1 MVRGEK
7 MTRNRNGSIEV
18 LRILACI
25 LVIMAHIQ
33 LQPFMEDG
41 SNTGRLVMSIIVADN
56 VPLFFLITGFFAF
69 NRIDTDETI
78 YSVSKY
84 KMKSF
89 LRKILVPSVVSIIIV
104 DAANV
109 FWTTKGNI
117 STLWY
122 TIGMSIYSFFFQL
135 GAKNH
140 LWYIWAYA
148 QFILLFPVL
157 AFICQEKKEKC
168 QIRHFILG
176 SSILA
181 AMICDVQYF
190 LGKTELNI
198 SDFGVG
204 YYFIYIMLGYE
215 LSEIVRKYY
224 KRRLRLFVIGLG
236 LYILS
241 FAVKYYAQIVMY
253 NRFAIEQNRFRWL
266 QNSMGFGTAVGLFL
280 MVYIT
285 FSIHNEKVGF
295 SKLIRNISS
304 QTFGVYL
311 FHMLIIERTKNLSTK
326 ILSYNLNGES
336 FGGLVGYYI
345 EYGMVVL
352 GITLLVSFLF
362 NKIYGYFVNVFAVL
376 HNKLFKKT

>member
-1 MVRGEK
+1 
-7 MTRNRNGSIEV
+7 MTRNRNESIEV

-33 LQPFMEDG
+33 LQPFTEDG
-41 SNTGRLVMSIIVADN
+41 YNASRLVMSIIVADN

-69 NRIDTDETI
+69 KRIDADETI

-89 LRKILVPSVVSIIIV
+89 LEKILVPSVVSILIV
-104 DAANV
+104 DAVNV
-109 FWTTKGNI
+109 FWTTDGNI
-117 STLWY
+117 SALCY
-122 TIGMSIYSFFFQL
+122 TIGISIYSFFFQL

-148 QFILLFPVL
+148 QFVLLFPVL
-157 AFICQEKKEKC
+157 AFICQDKKEKC

-190 LGKTELNI
+190 WGKTELDI
-198 SDFGVG
+198 SSFGVG

-224 KRRLRLFVIGLG
+224 KRRRRLFVIGLG
-236 LYILS
+236 LYMLS
-241 FAVKYYAQIVMY
+241 FAIKYYAQIVMY

-266 QNSMGFGTAVGLFL
+266 QSSMGFGTAVGLFL
-280 MVYIT
+280 MVYIG
-285 FSIHNEKVGF
+285 FSTHNEKVCF
-295 SKLIRNISS
+295 RKFIESISS

-311 FHMLIIERTKNLSTK
+311 FHMLIIERTKNISVK
-326 ILSYNLNGES
+326 ILFYNHNGES
-336 FGGLVGYYI
+336 FGGLICYYI

-352 GITLLVSFLF
+352 CITLLVSFLF
-362 NKIYGYFVNVFAVL
+362 NRIYSYFVRVCASL
-376 HNKLFKKT
+376 HNKLLKKT